1 MKITITQN
9 CAGQF
14 DGQTFA
20 YSPGET
26 VTVPE
31 ALGDDLIRA
40 GYADKAETRTAAK
53 AEKRVRTPK
62 ETRAL

>member
-1 MKITITQN
+1 MKITISQS

-14 DGQTFA
+14 DGQTFS

-26 VTVPE
+26 VTVPP

-40 GYADKAETRTAAK
+40 GYADKAEGRTAPK
-53 AEKRVRTPK
+53 SEKRVRAAK
-62 ETRAL
+62 ETRG

>member
-1 MKITITQN
+1 MKITISQS

-20 YSPGET
+20 YSPGEV

-40 GYADKAETRTAAK
+40 GYADKADGRTAPK
-53 AEKRVRTPK
+53 AEKRVRTAK
-62 ETRAL
+62 ETRG

>member
-1 MKITITQN
+1 MKITISQS

-14 DGQTFA
+14 DGQTFS

-26 VTVPE
+26 VTVPQ

-40 GYADKAETRTAAK
+40 GYADKAEARTAPK
-53 AEKRVRTPK
+53 AEKRVRAPK
-62 ETRAL
+62 ETRG